1 MATERHV
8 RPAVLLFSSPSLPQ
22 RWALLLLVL
31 IAAALLRFWQL
42 GEIPYG
48 LYRDEAWNG
57 LDALQVLQGEY
68 PLFFPANNGREP
80 TYIYLVALAVAWLGP
95 SALAV
100 RLGAAIISTLT
111 TLTTYQLGRSWFGW
125 RTGILAAW
133 LWATTVWPFH
143 LGRIGFRAVLLPFYL
158 SLIFWLGTEAYRK
171 PIWWRWLL
179 VGLVYGLSFYTYLAV
194 RFTPVLLVVIGVYV
208 WWRGRR
214 EVLRIAVP
222 WFSLGTFLVLTP
234 FLLLML
240 QQPEIISGR
249 TGQVSIFNPAINQ
262 GDPFATLLQHIGQA
276 LGLFFWQGDT
286 ILRHNP
292 PGRPLFDWLMVAPV
306 ALGIWVSWQWR
317 ERGAIVALWSWLFLM
332 LWPTILAEDTPHF
345 LRAVGIL
352 PAALLIPALG
362 LSHLSS
368 WNKLTPR
375 LRLGLV
381 LALCGAST
389 LVSIRDYFW
398 VYARQ
403 PETAYLFEAAARD
416 MAEAVQAE
424 QQGTTVFIDQRLW
437 EGWPS
442 LPFLLAETPY
452 IQRFNPAEGVPIQDT
467 SDYAVYV
474 WPFAPHDFL
483 EKLIPPIATLTIESG
498 SLARGDLE
506 STPLPFAMRYRVQ
519 PTAISSPGLAE
530 FGTQITLLEADY
542 QLLQAAQIQFELR
555 WQVSEPLTRELKVFV
570 HIKDGDTLI
579 GQWDMAPGQG
589 YWPWV
594 QWQPGLQL
602 QDRFVIDLQKPFDE
616 ANHTLWIGLYDA
628 ETLVRLPVSAGSSNN
643 DSDSWRLPETNE

>member
-1 MATERHV
+1 MTL
-8 RPAVLLFSSPSLPQ
+8 PGPSLAQ
-22 RWALLLLVL
+22 RWALLLLAL

-42 GEIPYG
+42 GDIPAG

-57 LDALQVLQGEY
+57 LDALRVLQGEHA
-68 PLFFPANNGREP
+68 LFFPANNGREP
-80 TYIYLVALAVAWLGP
+80 TYIYLVALATALLGP

-100 RLGAAIISTLT
+100 RLGAAVISTLT
-111 TLTTYQLGRSWFGW
+111 TWTTYQLGRSWFGW

-171 PIWWRWLL
+171 PTWWRWLL
-179 VGLVYGLSFYTYLAV
+179 TGLVYGLSFYTYLAV
-194 RFTPVLLVVIGVYV
+194 RMTPVLLLVMGVYGV
-208 WWRGRR
+208 WRGRKNI
-214 EVLRIAVP
+214 LRTALP
-222 WFSLGTFLVLTP
+222 WFSLGSFITLAP
-234 FLLLML
+234 FLILAL

-249 TGQVSIFNPAINQ
+249 AGQVSILNPAISQ
-262 GDPFATLLQHIGQA
+262 GDPFGTLLQHIGQA
-276 LGLFFWQGDT
+276 LGLFFWQGDN

-292 PGRPLFDWLMVAPV
+292 PGRPLFDGFMLIPFI
-306 ALGIWVSWQWR
+306 LGIWLSWQWR
-317 ERGAIVALWSWLFLM
+317 RRGAIVALWSWLLLM

-352 PAALLIPALG
+352 PAALLVPALG

-375 LRLGLV
+375 LRLGLI
-381 LALCGAST
+381 LFLCGAST
-389 LVSIRDYFW
+389 VVSIRDYFW
-398 VYARQ
+398 DYARQ

-424 QQGTTVFIDQRLW
+424 GQGTTIYIDQRLW

-442 LPFLLAETPY
+442 LPYLLAETPGV
-452 IQRFNPAEGVPIQDT
+452 QLFDPAEGVSPPHT
-467 SDYAVYV
+467 TDYAIYV

-483 EKLIPPIATLTIESG
+483 DNLVPPTATLTIEPG

-506 STPLPFAMRYRVQ
+506 PTPLPFVIRYRVQ
-519 PTAISSPGLAE
+519 STSAAGPGLAQ
-530 FGTQITLLEADY
+530 FGTHVTLLKASY
-542 QLLQAAQIQFELR
+542 QVIQATQLQFELG
-555 WQVSEPLTRELKVFV
+555 WQISEPLTRELKVFV
-570 HIKDGDTLI
+570 HIRDNDTLL
-579 GQWDMAPGQG
+579 GQWDASPGQG
-589 YWPWV
+589 YWPGT

-602 QDRFVIDLQKPFDE
+602 HDRFMVDLQKPFDP
-616 ANHTLWIGLYDA
+616 AVHTIWIGLYDA
-628 ETLVRLPVSAGSSNN
+628 ETLVRLPVTAEAGSSG
-643 DSDSWRLPETNE
+643 DSWQLPLRENNCGLDAEGFCP